1 MNPSDPKS
9 STQNENIL
17 DVDQIE
23 QLEQEEQQRVNTG
36 DWTSG
41 IDVVQIGDAIIDVV
55 GDLLDGIDI
64 SF

>member
-41 IDVVQIGDAIIDVV
+41 IDVVQIGDTIIDVA

>member
-23 QLEQEEQQRVNTG
+23 QVEQEEQQRVNTG